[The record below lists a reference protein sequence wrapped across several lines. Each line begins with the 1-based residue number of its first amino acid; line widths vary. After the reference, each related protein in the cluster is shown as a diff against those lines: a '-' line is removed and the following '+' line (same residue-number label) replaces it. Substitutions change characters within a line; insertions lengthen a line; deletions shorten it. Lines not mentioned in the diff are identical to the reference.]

1 MTVSDNCFAK
11 ILALRQELG
20 LFLLPLKSRKSVLK
34 KVILFLF
41 FVPSLAYSQINLKV
55 LDEEGQP
62 VSRAQVSYNS
72 QQFVTD
78 ENGTATIAVADSDHR
93 LTVEKEN
100 FRGFSKNIRATV
112 KIQFINVLFV
122 KSERE
127 TQIEEVV
134 FQKKGKPKV
143 TDLTSMEISAKEA
156 RQVASLSGGVEGLLK
171 TLPSVNSNAE
181 LSSQYMVR
189 GGNYDENLIY
199 INDIE
204 IYRPFLIRNSLQEGL
219 SIINPDM
226 VQAINFSAGG
236 FEAKYGDKMSSSLNI
251 YYREP
256 TQFELSGE
264 ASLIGG
270 RLTTGFAS
278 KNKRLTALVSG
289 RYRNTNL
296 VLNTLNEDTDFNPQ
310 YFDVQTYLNYKLS
323 DKWKL
328 SFIGYLS
335 KNDYEM
341 VPKVKEVDFGTL
353 QSPQKLSVFYNGKE
367 DDQYKNMMGT
377 ASITYRPNQKWTIS
391 LDNFAYQNREREYY
405 SIASAYLLQSFD
417 PVTGD
422 PVASYDVGGQID
434 HARNDLL
441 VKTYGSQ
448 LKTKFSPDVNTDL
461 EVGVKFEKENLK
473 DFTNEWQLVDSL
485 GYSTPRDFVK
495 PGILDA
501 GNLRLKH
508 SIAGRNHIEPT
519 RLSVFAQFS
528 RKMYWGAHRVFINA
542 GVRASYWDFNEE
554 TIISP
559 RGQIAV
565 KPDWE
570 MDMLFTLSGGIYY
583 QAPFYKEIKDVTGA
597 FNSDIKSQRSIQI
610 IFKNDFEFKMAER
623 PFKLT
628 TEAYYKKLDHLIPY
642 YLDNVRIRYAGE
654 NNATGSAYGVDARL
668 FGEFVPGVDSW
679 ISASYARVYENIDG
693 KGSIPRPTDPR
704 FRFSMFYQDYMP
716 KFPSMRVNLT
726 LVFAN
731 GLPSGTPVSLTETGQ
746 PDFEA
751 PYRYQRT
758 LPSYKRVDIG
768 LSKVFIDQKDH
779 IVSSG
784 FFSNFKELMLG
795 VQIFNAFN
803 INNTIANQWVNDVSS
818 GYNYPVPV
826 RLTGRFFNVKLEFK
840 L

>member
-1 MTVSDNCFAK
+1 MKK
-11 ILALRQELG
+11 ILLV
-20 LFLLPLKSRKSVLK
+20 LLVMPV
-34 KVILFLF
+34 FAF
-41 FVPSLAYSQINLKV
+41 SQINLKV
-55 LDEEGQP
+55 VDEDGKP
-62 VSRAQVSYNS
+62 VSEANVSYNN
-72 QQFVTD
+72 QNFNTDDKGFVKIPLANS
-78 ENGTATIAVADSDHR
+78 EQLLSVQKS
-93 LTVEKEN
+93 N
-100 FRGFSKNIRATV
+100 FRGFNKNIKSAPKSQT
-112 KIQFINVLFV
+112 INVLFV

-127 TQIEEVV
+127 TEIEEVV

-156 RQVASLSGGVEGLLK
+156 QQVASLSGGVEGLLK

-236 FEAKYGDKMSSSLNI
+236 FEAKYGDKMSSALNI
-251 YYREP
+251 YYRQP
-256 TQFELSGE
+256 TKFELAGE
-264 ASLIGG
+264 VSLIGG

-278 KNKRLTALVSG
+278 KDKKLSAMISG

-310 YFDVQTYLNYKLS
+310 YMDFQTYINYKLN
-323 DKWKL
+323 DKWGF
-328 SFIGYLS
+328 SFIGYWS

-341 VPKVKEVDFGTL
+341 IPKMKEVEFGTL
-353 QSPQKLSVFYNGKE
+353 QSPLKLSVFYNGKE

-377 ASITYRPNQKWTIS
+377 ASINFKPNKKWTFT

-405 SIASAYLLQSFD
+405 SIASGYMLQSFD
-417 PVTGD
+417 PITGA
-422 PVASYDVGGQID
+422 PIASYDVGGQID

-441 VKTYGSQ
+441 VKTYGTQ
-448 LKTKFSPDVNTDL
+448 FKTKFSPNVNTDF
-461 EVGVKFEKENLK
+461 EVGLKFEKENLR

-485 GYSTPRDFVK
+485 GYSIPRDYTM
-495 PGILDA
+495 PGTLDPSQ
-501 GNLRLKH
+501 LRLRY
-508 SIAGRNHIEPT
+508 SISGANHIEPT
-519 RLSVFAQFS
+519 RLSGYAQYSKKF
-528 RKMYWGAHRVFINA
+528 YWGENRVFVNA
-542 GVRASYWDFNEE
+542 GVRASHWDFNDE

-565 KPDWE
+565 KPNWD
-570 MDMLFTLSGGIYY
+570 MDMLFTLSGGVYY
-583 QAPFYKEIKDVTGA
+583 QAPFYKEIKDVDGN
-597 FNSDIKSQRSIQI
+597 FNPNIKSQRSMQI
-610 IFKNDFEFKMAER
+610 ILKNDYEFKMAER

-642 YLDNVRIRYAGE
+642 YLDNVRIRYSGE
-654 NNATGSAYGVDARL
+654 NNSEGYAYGVDARL

-693 KGSIPRPTDPR
+693 RGNIPRPTDPR

-726 LVFAN
+726 LVYAN
-731 GLPSGTPVSLTETGQ
+731 GLPSGTPISLDEFGK

-751 PYRYQRT
+751 PYKYQRT

-768 LSKVFIDQKDH
+768 LSKVFIDQKDNK
-779 IVSSG
+779 VNGG
-784 FFSNFKELMLG
+784 FWGNFNELTLG

-803 INNTIANQWVNDVSS
+803 ISNTVANQWVNDVNT